1 MSIVQV
7 WSRIERGE
15 PAMDE
20 LILQLRELS
29 AAEAAL
35 RLDEGHALAA
45 RLLAGPLAPS
55 LARIARLLDARL
67 HVRASTPVAL
77 RAAELTLDALCAE
90 LDAAAAGSPEA
101 TRAKEQPTRARAHH
115 LRAVVH
121 LRHARH
127 EDAERDLCTAIDAI
141 EADAPARVWILD
153 SFAQLL
159 LAIGAWQEARRVLE
173 RLVALREDA
182 LGAAITVGHLAR
194 LLTSQRDSAA
204 AREVL
209 LATLTRHAGALA
221 PSSVVRLRTAVLE
234 ASLEAQDA
242 DGAADATQLDEDAA
256 ALERALQ
263 DAALG
268 DHFLAGWAALALARA
283 SRAGADDAPGVMRAG
298 AVSPAARW
306 LDRAAKA
313 LSMPEARATLLAWRA
328 RLLADR
334 DAETALEA
342 LLATLPR
349 AVEAGVQL
357 ALLRAERA
365 VTDRTACRA
374 ALAEAERIAIAAGNP
389 LWLREVDDAGDRL
402 DEGGVAHRLAR
413 RYGGRGLA
421 ELRETK
427 RERVTIVFT
436 DLVSFTPRT
445 QELTPDEVMS
455 TVRGVFELASPLL
468 ARHGVRPLTYMG
480 DGLLAIAQGP
490 DHEAR
495 ALAFAKDYVARCS
508 RLSAL
513 RRALGDR
520 YGLELRAGLA
530 TGPVVTGAIGSVLKL
545 EFAAIGLTT
554 NLAARLQGKAEPGE
568 IVAADETATAA
579 GLVDLPREQL
589 ELKGFSARLPAV
601 RLRP

>member
-1 MSIVQV
+1 MSIAQV
-7 WSRIERGE
+7 WSKIERGE
-15 PAMDE
+15 PATDE
-20 LILQLRELS
+20 LIVELRRLS

-35 RLDEGHALAA
+35 RLEEGHALAA
-45 RLLAGPLAPS
+45 TLLARPLAPE
-55 LARIARLLDARL
+55 LARVTRLLDARL
-67 HVRASTPVAL
+67 DVRDSTPLAL
-77 RAAELTLDALCAE
+77 HAAEIELDSLCAE
-90 LDAAAAGSPEA
+90 LDAAAADP
-101 TRAKEQPTRARAHH
+101 TQPYEQPTRARAYH

-121 LRHARH
+121 LRH
-127 EDAERDLCTAIDAI
+127 EEAERDLCVAI
-141 EADAPARVWILD
+141 EAIEPGAAARVWILD

-194 LLTSQRDSAA
+194 LLTSQGDAAA

-209 LATLTRHAGALA
+209 LATLARHAGALA

-234 ASLEAQDA
+234 ASLEAHDA
-242 DGAADATQLDEDAA
+242 AETGQLEQDAA
-256 ALERALQ
+256 ALERALEA
-263 DAALG
+263 AALG

-283 SRAGADDAPGVMRAG
+283 SRAGAATSVRAG
-298 AVSPAARW
+298 AISPISPAARW
-306 LDRAAKA
+306 LDRAAKG

-342 LLATLPR
+342 LLATMPR

-365 VTDRTACRA
+365 VNDRAACRA
-374 ALAEAERIAIAAGNP
+374 ALAEAEHIAIAAGNP
-389 LWLREVDDAGDRL
+389 AWLREVDDAADRL
-402 DEGGVAHRLAR
+402 DEGGAAHRLAR
-413 RYGGRGLA
+413 RYGGRGLD
-421 ELRETK
+421 ELRETR

-445 QELTPDEVMS
+445 QELTPDEVMA

-468 ARHGVRPLTYMG
+468 ARHGVRPLTCMG

-490 DHEAR
+490 AHEAR
-495 ALAFAKDYVARCS
+495 ALAFARDYVARCT
-508 RLSAL
+508 RLSIL

-520 YGLELRAGLA
+520 FGLDLRAGLA

-568 IVAADETATAA
+568 IVCADETATAA

-589 ELKGFSARLPAV
+589 ELKGFAARLPAV

>member
-1 MSIVQV
+1 MSIEQV
-7 WSRIERGE
+7 WARIERGE
-15 PAMDE
+15 PATDE
-20 LILQLRELS
+20 LIQELRALS

-45 RLLAGPLAPS
+45 TLLARPLAPP

-67 HVRASTPVAL
+67 DVRASTPDAL
-77 RAAELTLDALCAE
+77 RAAEITLDALCAE

-101 TRAKEQPTRARAHH
+101 PRGEELPTRARAHH

-127 EDAERDLCTAIDAI
+127 EDAERDLCVAIDAI
-141 EADAPARVWILD
+141 EPDAPARVWILD

-173 RLVALREDA
+173 RLVALRDDA

-204 AREVL
+204 ARAVL
-209 LATLTRHAGALA
+209 LATLARHAGALA
-221 PSSVVRLRTAVLE
+221 PSSIVRLRTAVLE

-242 DGAADATQLDEDAA
+242 EGATETAQLDEDAA

-283 SRAGADDAPGVMRAG
+283 SRAGAATSVRAG
-298 AVSPAARW
+298 SVSPAERW

-334 DAETALEA
+334 DAESALEA

-365 VTDRTACRA
+365 GTDRTACRA

-413 RYGGRGLA
+413 RYGGRGLD

-490 DHEAR
+490 AHEAR
-495 ALAFAKDYVARCS
+495 ALAFAKDYVARCT
-508 RLSAL
+508 RLSTL

-520 YGLELRAGLA
+520 YGLDLRAGLA

-568 IVAADETATAA
+568 IVCADETAVAA

-589 ELKGFSARLPAV
+589 ELKGFATRLPAV